1 MIADQIR
8 DEWVKIGGTA
18 DCRVIV
24 HHHEGTDGWEAW
36 PLRDDFTVRDRRA
49 FVTVNRVIHHH
60 KMPIKVKLAPP
71 L

>member
-36 PLRDDFTVRDRRA
+36 PLRDDLMVRDRRA